1 MESGED
7 KPRHG
12 FINRYWVLIVIVLWL
27 IAWSARDWLAPAE
40 PEDPPAES
48 GVVLEEESPAVDE
61 EAAREEAAREEA
73 AREEAAR
80 EEAARE
86 EAAREEA
93 AREEAAREEAA
104 REEAVR
110 EEAVREEAVRE
121 EAVEEPVE
129 VEALLTEA
137 RETYWREGAA
147 AALTVLEGGLE
158 TQAYESRERADILGE
173 LGNLQYATGDVEAAM
188 GSWDRALEKLPEGE
202 RRAMMAP
209 LRPIYARHHPQ
220 GADHLERFR

>member
-1 MESGED
+1 MGSGED
-7 KPRHG
+7 KPRRG

-40 PEDPPAES
+40 PGDPPAES
-48 GVVLEEESPAVDE
+48 GVVLEEEPSAGDQEAARE

-104 REEAVR
+104 REEVA
-110 EEAVREEAVRE
+110 
-121 EAVEEPVE
+121 EEPAVE

-147 AALTVLEGGLE
+147 AAMTVLEGGLE
-158 TQAYESRERADILGE
+158 TQAYESRERAD
-173 LGNLQYATGDVEAAM
+173 
-188 GSWDRALEKLPEGE
+188 
-202 RRAMMAP
+202 
-209 LRPIYARHHPQ
+209 
-220 GADHLERFR
+220 

>member
-104 REEAVR
+104 
-110 EEAVREEAVRE
+110 RE

>member
-48 GVVLEEESPAVDE
+48 GVVLEEEPSAEDQ

-80 EEAARE
+80 EEADRE
-86 EAAREEA
+86 EAA
-93 AREEAAREEAA
+93 
-104 REEAVR
+104 
-110 EEAVREEAVRE
+110 RE

-147 AALTVLEGGLE
+147 AARTVLEGGLE

-209 LRPIYARHHPQ
+209 LRPIYSRHHPQ

>member
-1 MESGED
+1 MESRED

-40 PEDPPAES
+40 PEDPPAAS
-48 GVVLEEESPAVDE
+48 GVVLEEEPSAEDQEAAGEEAAREEAARAEAAREEAAREEAAPE

-86 EAAREEA
+86 EAA
-93 AREEAAREEAA
+93 
-104 REEAVR
+104 
-110 EEAVREEAVRE
+110 
-121 EAVEEPVE
+121 EEPALE

-137 RETYWREGAA
+137 RETYRREGAA
-147 AALTVLEGGLE
+147 AARTVLEGGLE

-209 LRPIYARHHPQ
+209 LRPIYSRHHPQ

>member
-1 MESGED
+1 MGSGED
-7 KPRHG
+7 KPRRG

-40 PEDPPAES
+40 PGDPPAES
-48 GVVLEEESPAVDE
+48 GVVLEEEPSAGDQEAARE

-104 REEAVR
+104 REEVA
-110 EEAVREEAVRE
+110 
-121 EAVEEPVE
+121 EEPAVE

-147 AALTVLEGGLE
+147 AAMTVLEGGLE

-173 LGNLQYATGDVEAAM
+173 LGNLQHATGDVEAAM

>member
-1 MESGED
+1 MGSGED

-40 PEDPPAES
+40 PEDPPADS
-48 GVVLEEESPAVDE
+48 GVVLEEEPPAGDE
-61 EAAREEAAREEA
+61 EAAREEAARQEAARQEAAREEAAREEA
-73 AREEAAR
+73 AREEVA
-80 EEAARE
+80 
-86 EAAREEA
+86 
-93 AREEAAREEAA
+93 
-104 REEAVR
+104 
-110 EEAVREEAVRE
+110 
-121 EAVEEPVE
+121 EEPAVE

-147 AALTVLEGGLE
+147 AAMNILEDGLE

-173 LGNLQYATGDVEAAM
+173 LGNLQHATGDVEAAM

-220 GADHLERFR
+220 GVDHLERFR

>member
-48 GVVLEEESPAVDE
+48 GVVLEEEPSAEDQ

-73 AREEAAR
+73 AREEADREEADREEADREEADR

-86 EAAREEA
+86 EAA
-93 AREEAAREEAA
+93 
-104 REEAVR
+104 
-110 EEAVREEAVRE
+110 RE

-173 LGNLQYATGDVEAAM
+173 LGNLQYATGDVEAAI

-202 RRAMMAP
+202 RRALMAP
-209 LRPIYARHHPQ
+209 LRPIYSRHHPQ